1 MKPTLFLPSLTL
13 ATGFLL
19 SAGPAFAQMAEGLDT
34 ADLAPAAPAAAAAAA
49 PAEKKPEA
57 ASATEAKVIEAS
69 RYAGDE
75 LPAYVRQLAARF
87 SIRKRVTDPFGRF
100 QDPNFV
106 IPEPKITPKG
116 PTQRSYKPEPPMPF
130 SEVVAGIS
138 INTVIPGKQQFLIGN
153 RSFSTNDTFS
163 VRLPNGKQLG
173 VKVVSVSSQ
182 RIRFRN
188 VTTNE
193 TADLTLNMLPAGM
206 QKGAG
211 KISAPGLEA
220 VDSHAPVD
228 IQPTIPLS
236 NN

>member
-1 MKPTLFLPSLTL
+1 MKPKLFLPTLTF

-19 SAGPAFAQMAEGLDT
+19 AAGPAFAQMAEGLDSPPAPT
-34 ADLAPAAPAAAAAAA
+34 SAPAVPAAG
-49 PAEKKPEA
+49 PAGKKVDS
-57 ASATEAKVIEAS
+57 ASATESKEPGPS
-69 RYAGDE
+69 RYITTE
-75 LPAYVRQLAARF
+75 EVPAYVRQLSARF
-87 SIRKRVTDPFGRF
+87 AIRNRPTDPFGRF

-106 IPEPKITPKG
+106 APQPKITPQG
-116 PTQRSYKPEPPMPF
+116 TRPIYKPEPPMPF
-130 SEVVAGIS
+130 DKVVAGIS

-173 VKVVSVSSQ
+173 VKVVSVTSE

-206 QKGAG
+206 QKGVG
-211 KISAPGLEA
+211 KINAPGFEA
-220 VDSHAPVD
+220 IDSNAPVD

>member
-1 MKPTLFLPSLTL
+1 MGKMKTTSFLPTLTI
-13 ATGFLL
+13 ATGLL
-19 SAGPAFAQMAEGLDT
+19 LAAGPAFAQMAEGLDT
-34 ADLAPAAPAAAAAAA
+34 ADLAPAAPAAAA

-57 ASATEAKVIEAS
+57 PPATEAREIEAS

-87 SIRKRVTDPFGRF
+87 SIRKRVTDPFGRY

-106 IPEPKITPKG
+106 APEPKVLTKS
-116 PTQRSYKPEPPMPF
+116 PTQRFKPEPPMPF
-130 SEVVAGIS
+130 AEVVAGIS
-138 INTVIPGKQQFLIGN
+138 VNGVMPGKQQFLIGN
-153 RSFSTNDTFS
+153 RMFRINDEFS
-163 VRLPNGKQLG
+163 VRLPNGKQIG
-173 VKVVSVSSQ
+173 VKVLAVSST

-193 TADLTLNMLPAGM
+193 TADRTLALLPAGM
-206 QKGAG
+206 QKGTG
-211 KISAPGLEA
+211 KITAPGVEP

>member
-1 MKPTLFLPSLTL
+1 MKTTSFLPTLTI
-13 ATGFLL
+13 ATGLL
-19 SAGPAFAQMAEGLDT
+19 LAAGPAFAQMAEGLDT
-34 ADLAPAAPAAAAAAA
+34 ADLAPAAPAATAPAAKKPDAA
-49 PAEKKPEA
+49 PA
-57 ASATEAKVIEAS
+57 TEAREIDAS

-87 SIRKRVTDPFGRF
+87 SIRRRVTDPFGRY

-106 IPEPKITPKG
+106 APEPKVNKPG
-116 PTQRSYKPEPPMPF
+116 PAQRFKPEPPMPF
-130 SEVVAGIS
+130 AQVVAGIS
-138 INTVIPGKQQFLIGN
+138 INTVIPAKQQFLIGN
-153 RSFSTNDTFS
+153 RMFRVNDVFSL
-163 VRLPNGKQLG
+163 RLPNGKQMN
-173 VKVVSVSSQ
+173 VKVLAVSSA

-211 KISAPGLEA
+211 KIVAPGVEA
-220 VDSHAPVD
+220 VDSQAPVD

>member
-1 MKPTLFLPSLTL
+1 MKPTLFLPTLTL

-34 ADLAPAAPAAAAAAA
+34 SDLAPAAPAAAAAAT
-49 PAEKKPEA
+49 EKKPEA
-57 ASATEAKVIEAS
+57 APATEAAPIEAS
-69 RYAGDE
+69 RYAGEE

-87 SIRKRVTDPFGRF
+87 TIRKRATDPFGRY

-106 IPEPKITPKG
+106 APEPKIAQKG
-116 PTQRSYKPEPPMPF
+116 PAQRSYKPEPPMPF
-130 SEVVAGIS
+130 AEVVAGIS

-173 VKVVSVSSQ
+173 VKVVSVTSE

-206 QKGAG
+206 QKGVG
-211 KISAPGLEA
+211 KINAPGFEA
-220 VDSHAPVD
+220 IDSNAPVD

>member
-1 MKPTLFLPSLTL
+1 MKPTPFLPTL
-13 ATGFLL
+13 IVATGLLL

-34 ADLAPAAPAAAAAAA
+34 ADLAPAEPAAAAA
-49 PAEKKPEA
+49 PTAEKKPEA
-57 ASATEAKVIEAS
+57 APATEAREIEAS
-69 RYAGDE
+69 RYAGEE
-75 LPAYVRQLAARF
+75 LPAYVRQLSARF
-87 SIRKRVTDPFGRF
+87 SIRKRTTDPFGRN

-106 IPEPKITPKG
+106 APAPKVIAKG
-116 PTQRSYKPEPPMPF
+116 PTTSFQATPPVPF

-138 INTVIPGKQQFLIGN
+138 VNGVMPGKQQFLIGN
-153 RSFSTNDTFS
+153 RMFHTDDVFHL
-163 VRLPNGKQLG
+163 RLPTGKQMG
-173 VKVVSVSSQ
+173 VKVLSVSST

-206 QKGAG
+206 VPQKGTG
-211 KISAPGLEA
+211 KMMPPGVE
-220 VDSHAPVD
+220 VQDSQAPVE